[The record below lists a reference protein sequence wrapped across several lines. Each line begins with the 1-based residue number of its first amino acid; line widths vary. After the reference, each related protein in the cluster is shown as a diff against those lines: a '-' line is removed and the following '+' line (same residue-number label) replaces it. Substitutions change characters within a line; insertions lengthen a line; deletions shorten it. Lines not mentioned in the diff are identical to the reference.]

1 MSTESSLRKDAS
13 KSGHNAWLDVV
24 RGLAILGVIFIHSS
38 TWANYIM
45 IYNHQSI
52 GPSIMN
58 YAHSGEG
65 GVELF
70 FFISGWLLASI
81 YGDPTQ
87 PLRRSYWYRRI
98 GRIVPLWAL
107 FLALTYLRYRLNWG
121 GSWSTLIEVPKNEPA
136 LFHSPWIIV
145 LLTMTFTL
153 WLSPTLWNTAIGG
166 GWSIQ
171 SEVGHYLVFPM
182 LRKHSLNRILII
194 LTAVNVITF
203 ALFVNFRDR
212 SRHTGAFAYVV
223 DSWYRLGIFG
233 TIGFFIVGLIA
244 YRVYTSVS
252 QGESL
257 VEAVK
262 SLKISPLVAIFYS
275 ISFFAMPLSHGS
287 VLSALGYVVCLIA
300 MSFGLYQIPFAK
312 RFLSAVGKY
321 SYFMY
326 FCHFF
331 VLDATVYLAEKTKIA
346 GPALINQFWV
356 FAAVYAVAVMV
367 SFALAIPSYKFFEK
381 PIMKLARRFE

>member
-1 MSTESSLRKDAS
+1 MSTESSLRKDAT

-45 IYNHQSI
+45 EFNHQRI
-52 GPSIMN
+52 GPSIMSF
-58 YAHSGEG
+58 AHSGEG

-81 YGDPTQ
+81 YGDPNQ
-87 PLRRSYWYRRI
+87 PLKRSYWYRRI
-98 GRIVPLWAL
+98 GRIVPLWGL
-107 FLALTYLRYRLNWG
+107 FLGLTYLRYCLNWG
-121 GSWSTLIEVPKNEPA
+121 GSWSTLIQVPNNEPA
-136 LFHSPWIIV
+136 LLHSPWIIV

-153 WLSPTLWNTAIGG
+153 WLSPTMWNTAIGG

-182 LRKHSLNRILII
+182 LRKHSLNRILIL
-194 LTAVNVITF
+194 LTTVNVITF
-203 ALFVNFRDR
+203 GLFAYFRDR
-212 SRHTGAFAYVV
+212 GTHTGALNYVV

-233 TIGFFIVGLIA
+233 TIGFFIIGLIA
-244 YRVYTSVS
+244 YRVYRDVS
-252 QGESL
+252 AGASI
-257 VEAVK
+257 VDAVK

-275 ISFFAMPLSHGS
+275 ISFFAMPLSHGG

-312 RFLSAVGKY
+312 KFLSAVGKY

-331 VLDATVYLAEKTKIA
+331 VLDAIVYLAEKTKLF
-346 GPALINQFWV
+346 GPAIINQFLV
-356 FAAVYAVAVMV
+356 FAAVYAVAVLV